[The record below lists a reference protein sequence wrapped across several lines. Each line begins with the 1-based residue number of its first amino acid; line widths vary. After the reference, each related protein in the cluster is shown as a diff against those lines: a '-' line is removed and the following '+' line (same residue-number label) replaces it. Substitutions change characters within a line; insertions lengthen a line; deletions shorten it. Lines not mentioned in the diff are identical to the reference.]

1 MSVTQKYLKDENG
14 EIFSPIVN
22 VNSIYGENGEKLS
35 SFIYQRKLLWESS
48 EDYTV
53 FQAGSTFSLTDIPD
67 NYDLLEFRTIYIN
80 RGQDWYSTF
89 SPVYHK
95 RRF

>member
-1 MSVTQKYLKDENG
+1 MSVKQKYLKDENG
-14 EIFSPIVN
+14 EVFSPIVN

-35 SFIYQRKLLWESS
+35 SSIYQRKLLWESVG
-48 EDYTV
+48 DYTV
-53 FQAGSTFSLTDIPD
+53 FQAGATFSLADIPD